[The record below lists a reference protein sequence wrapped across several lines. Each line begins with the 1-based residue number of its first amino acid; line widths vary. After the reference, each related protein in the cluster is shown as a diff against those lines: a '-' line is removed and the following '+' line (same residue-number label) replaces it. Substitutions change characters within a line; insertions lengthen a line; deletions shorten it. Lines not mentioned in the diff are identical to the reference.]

1 MAKQRHDQQ
10 PDPGSSRN
18 AMIVLVIG
26 GLLVAALVV
35 WALTRTVEP
44 STTATL
50 DTPPLEA
57 PPVTTQTSTFTPTAA
72 GTQAPPPQIEGER
85 SEVPRISVED
95 LRAKLNRN
103 DVTVIDV
110 RDNQA
115 YQRGH
120 IPGALNI
127 PFASTESM
135 LDLIPKGKP
144 IVTYCT

>member
-1 MAKQRHDQQ
+1 
-10 PDPGSSRN
+10 
-18 AMIVLVIG
+18 MIVLVIG

-44 STTATL
+44 TTTATL
-50 DTPPLEA
+50 DTPPPA
-57 PPVTTQTSTFTPTAA
+57 VPPVTTQTVTPTTT
-72 GTQAPPPQIEGER
+72 GTQAPPPHDHEAHENI
-85 SEVPRISVED
+85 PRMSVED

-110 RDNQA
+110 RDNQS

-135 LDLIPKGKP
+135 LEIIPRGKP
-144 IVTYCT
+144 IVTYCA